1 MEQEKLPTR
10 LGSVAYQTTGRHAS
24 FRRFCELFDINLGK
38 TFDKDAD
45 MSTDLSAHLFRFEI
59 FARMYEADYYQDKSP
74 EDIGKF
80 LGRKTEEILEALK
93 VLHPDYF
100 LNEHYTPKK
109 EYNLKYVSSFEI
121 DKYLGG
127 NYDFL
132 KYK

>member
-1 MEQEKLPTR
+1 MENEKLPTR
-10 LGSVAYQTTGRHAS
+10 IVTVAYRLGLRHTS

-45 MSTDLSAHLFRFEI
+45 ISTDLSAHLFRFEI
-59 FARMYEADYYQDKSP
+59 FARMYESDYYQDKSP

-100 LNEHYTPKK
+100 TK
-109 EYNLKYVSSFEI
+109 
-121 DKYLGG
+121 
-127 NYDFL
+127 
-132 KYK
+132 